1 MQTFETKANKRRR
14 AWRRRLLNFDIEPR
28 IVDQR
33 CMSHK
38 KGTARSN
45 LSSVAG
51 LCQKMAN
58 VLSPTVARV
67 LHLAVGSAVQ
77 RIVRGTIFRGSCDLK
92 DVVSS
97 GVSATGN
104 TDLKYEAQQP
114 YHTLLA
120 RVKNQ

>member
-1 MQTFETKANKRRR
+1 
-14 AWRRRLLNFDIEPR
+14 
-28 IVDQR
+28 
-33 CMSHK
+33 
-38 KGTARSN
+38 
-45 LSSVAG
+45 
-51 LCQKMAN
+51 MAD

-97 GVSATGN
+97 GVSAAGN

-114 YHTLLA
+114 YYTLLA